1 MLDSLEFSPASP
13 LKRLIR
19 MDKTNRTKDPNQPR
33 EKRRSRVRTSTA
45 AMLNA
50 EGGVEKPKNTS
61 RSRKEAVNQFA
72 DLTAVL
78 SKKVVG
84 QPAAT
89 HVIVPYIQMFQAG
102 LAPEGR
108 PVGVFLLLGPTGT
121 GKTKTVEALA
131 EVLHGSEKNV
141 LKVDCGEFQMEHEVA
156 KLIGAPPGYLGHRE
170 TQPMLTQQRLN
181 AVTSEHSNLSLVLFD
196 EIEKAA
202 PSMTR
207 LLLGVLDKGLL
218 RLGDNST
225 VNFEKSLVFLTSN
238 LGARE
243 MMREINPEFGF
254 QSARSVERKDLG
266 NKLQSIALV
275 AVRKRFSPE
284 FVNRIDC
291 IITYQPLTIE
301 SLSTI
306 LDQQI
311 TDLQKHV
318 NTRLGNRSFTLEVPL
333 DARRFLLERG
343 TSSEYGARE
352 LNRTIHR
359 FLTQPLATLVATNQ
373 VDPGA
378 RVRVDVGESGDKL
391 AIRAQDSEAGA
402 APANPTVLIVDDN
415 RDLLHFLERLMADA
429 GWTLLTAESA
439 GEAKR
444 LVAGRRLDAALLDY
458 MLPDGNGVELG
469 VEVVR
474 AAPNALVI
482 VMTGTILPPEEE
494 ALCEEH
500 NFPVL
505 RKPFLAS
512 DVMEQIRSR
521 LAPASGVVRA

>member
-1 MLDSLEFSPASP
+1 MKEPNRPEERRKTRVKASPAP
-13 LKRLIR
+13 IIK
-19 MDKTNRTKDPNQPR
+19 
-33 EKRRSRVRTSTA
+33 
-45 AMLNA
+45 A
-50 EGGVEKPKNTS
+50 EGGVDRPKSTQS
-61 RSRKEAVNQFA
+61 RARKQGA
-72 DLTAVL
+72 DTIEDLSSVL
-78 SKKVVG
+78 SEKVVG
-84 QPAAT
+84 QPSAT
-89 HVIVPYIQMFQAG
+89 RVIVPYIQMFQAG

-131 EVLHGSEKNV
+131 EILHGSEKNV

-170 TQPMLTQQRLN
+170 TQPMLTQQKLN
-181 AVTSEHSNLSLVLFD
+181 AVTSEKCSLSLVLFD

-207 LLLGVLDKGLL
+207 LLLGVLDKGIL

-243 MMREINPEFGF
+243 MMREINPDFGF
-254 QSARSVERKDLG
+254 QSVKAGEPRPDLTS
-266 NKLQSIALV
+266 KLQNIALV

-291 IITYQPLTIE
+291 IITYQPLTPE
-301 SLSTI
+301 SLSAI
-306 LDQQI
+306 LDKQI
-311 TDLQKHV
+311 SDLQNHV
-318 NTRLGNRSFTLEVPL
+318 NTRLGNRSFTLEVPFET
-333 DARRFLLERG
+333 RQFLLEKG
-343 TSSEYGARE
+343 TSPEYGARE

-359 FLTQPLATLVATNQ
+359 QLTQPLATLVASNQ
-373 VDPGA
+373 VNPGA
-378 RVRVDVGESGDKL
+378 RVRVDVGEDREKL
-391 AIRAQDSEAGA
+391 FIHAIEQNEAS
-402 APANPTVLIVDDN
+402 APAHPTVLLVDDN

-429 GWTLLTAESA
+429 GWRLLTAESA
-439 GEAKR
+439 TEAQR
-444 LVAGRRLDAALLDY
+444 LVRENKPNAALLDY

-469 VEVVR
+469 VEFLR
-474 AAPNALVI
+474 GQPNMLVI

-512 DVMEQIRSR
+512 DVMNQIRSR
-521 LAPASGVVRA
+521 LLPATGVVRA

>member
-1 MLDSLEFSPASP
+1 
-13 LKRLIR
+13 
-19 MDKTNRTKDPNQPR
+19 MD
-33 EKRRSRVRTSTA
+33 
-45 AMLNA
+45 
-50 EGGVEKPKNTS
+50 KPKNSTS
-61 RSRKEAVNQFA
+61 RAKKAATDLAE

-78 SKKVVG
+78 SQKVVG

-89 HVIVPYIQMFQAG
+89 RVIVPYIQMFQAG

-170 TQPMLTQQRLN
+170 TQPMLTQQKLN
-181 AVTSEHSNLSLVLFD
+181 AVTSEKCSLSLVLFD

-207 LLLGVLDKGLL
+207 LLLGVLDKAIL

-243 MMREINPEFGF
+243 MMKEINPDFGF
-254 QSARSVERKDLG
+254 QSVKPAERADLTS
-266 NKLQSIALV
+266 KLQNIALI

-291 IITYQPLTIE
+291 IITYQPLTPE
-301 SLSTI
+301 ALSAI
-306 LDQQI
+306 LDHHI
-311 TDLQKHV
+311 TDLQSHV
-318 NTRLGNRSFTLEVPL
+318 NTRLGNRSFTLEVPFE
-333 DARRFLLERG
+333 ARQFLLRKG
-343 TSSEYGARE
+343 TSPEYGARE

-359 FLTQPLATLVATNQ
+359 FLTQPLATMVATNQ
-373 VDPGA
+373 VSPGA
-378 RVRVDVGESGDKL
+378 RVRVDVAEDGEKL
-391 AIRAQDSEAGA
+391 LLGSQDVVGA
-402 APANPTVLIVDDN
+402 PPPANPTVLLVDDN

-439 GEAKR
+439 TEAKR
-444 LVAGRRLDAALLDY
+444 LVQQNKPNAALLDY

-469 VEVVR
+469 VEFLQTV
-474 AAPNALVI
+474 PQMLVI

-500 NFPVL
+500 TFPVL

-512 DVMEQIRSR
+512 DVMNQIRSR
-521 LAPASGVVRA
+521 LTPVTVHSA

>member
-1 MLDSLEFSPASP
+1 M
-13 LKRLIR
+13 
-19 MDKTNRTKDPNQPR
+19 
-33 EKRRSRVRTSTA
+33 
-45 AMLNA
+45 A
-50 EGGVEKPKNTS
+50 E
-61 RSRKEAVNQFA
+61 
-72 DLTAVL
+72 L
-78 SKKVVG
+78 SQKVVG

-89 HVIVPYIQMFQAG
+89 QVIVPYIQMFQAG

-131 EVLHGSEKNV
+131 DVLHGSEKNV

-170 TQPMLTQQRLN
+170 TQPMLTQQKLN
-181 AVTSEHSNLSLVLFD
+181 SVTSEKCGLSLVLFD

-207 LLLGVLDKGLL
+207 LLLGVLDKGQL
-218 RLGDNST
+218 RLGDNTT

-243 MMREINPEFGF
+243 MLREINPEFGF
-254 QSARSVERKDLG
+254 QSAAAVERTDLTS
-266 NKLQSIALV
+266 KLRNIALV
-275 AVRKRFSPE
+275 SVRKRFSPE

-291 IITYQPLTIE
+291 IITYQPLTAE
-301 SLSTI
+301 SLSLI

-311 TDLQKHV
+311 ADLQEHV
-318 NTRLGNRSFTLEVPL
+318 NTRLGSRSFVLEVPFE
-333 DARRFLLERG
+333 ARQFLLRKG
-343 TSSEYGARE
+343 TSAEFGARE
-352 LNRTIHR
+352 LKRTIHR
-359 FLTQPLATLVATNQ
+359 HLTQPLATLVATNQ
-373 VDPGA
+373 VNPGCA
-378 RVRVDVGESGDKL
+378 VRVEVAAGGEKL
-391 AIRAQDSEAGA
+391 DIRCVEPDAAA
-402 APANPTVLIVDDN
+402 APAHPTVLLVDDN

-439 GEAKR
+439 TEAKR
-444 LVAGRRLDAALLDY
+444 LVAEHKPNAALLDY

-469 VEVVR
+469 VEILQS
-474 AAPNALVI
+474 APGALVI

-500 NFPVL
+500 DFPVL

-512 DVMEQIRSR
+512 EVMNQIRSR
-521 LAPASGVVRA
+521 LMPASGAARA

>member
-1 MLDSLEFSPASP
+1 MKEPDPPDQRRRPRVNRSQATIIKAEAGV
-13 LKRLIR
+13 
-19 MDKTNRTKDPNQPR
+19 DKPKGTQPR
-33 EKRRSRVRTSTA
+33 SKKQATDA
-45 AMLNA
+45 A
-50 EGGVEKPKNTS
+50 E
-61 RSRKEAVNQFA
+61 
-72 DLTAVL
+72 DLTAIL
-78 SKKVVG
+78 SQKVVG

-89 HVIVPYIQMFQAG
+89 RVIVPYIQMYQAG

-141 LKVDCGEFQMEHEVA
+141 LKIDCGEFQMEHEVA

-170 TQPMLTQQRLN
+170 TQPMLTQQKLN
-181 AVTSEHSNLSLVLFD
+181 GVTSEKCNLSLVLFD

-207 LLLGVLDKGLL
+207 LLLGVLDKGIL
-218 RLGDNST
+218 RLGDNSS

-243 MMREINPEFGF
+243 MMREINPDFGF
-254 QSARSVERKDLG
+254 QAVKGMERSDLAS
-266 NKLQSIALV
+266 KLQNIALV

-291 IITYQPLTIE
+291 IITYQPLTAE
-301 SLSTI
+301 SLTAI
-306 LDQQI
+306 LDHHI
-311 TDLQKHV
+311 TDLQNHV
-318 NTRLGNRSFTLEVPL
+318 NTRLGNRSFTLEVPFES
-333 DARRFLLERG
+333 RQFLLDKG
-343 TSSEYGARE
+343 TSAEYGARE

-359 FLTQPLATLVATNQ
+359 HLTQPLATLVATNQ
-373 VDPGA
+373 VSPGS
-378 RVRVDVGESGDKL
+378 RVRVDVAEDGGSL
-391 AIRAQDSEAGA
+391 HIRAVEQQTAT
-402 APANPTVLIVDDN
+402 APANPTVLLVDDN

-429 GWTLLTAESA
+429 GWNLLTAESA
-439 GEAKR
+439 TEARR
-444 LVAGRRLDAALLDY
+444 LVQESKPNAALLDF

-469 VEVVR
+469 VDFLHGN
-474 AAPNALVI
+474 PSLLVI
-482 VMTGTILPPEEE
+482 VMTGTILPAEEE

-512 DVMEQIRSR
+512 DVMNQIRTR
-521 LAPASGVVRA
+521 LIPTTGAARA